1 MTTAPVELPAVLVPV
16 FAMPRGA
23 VAYRGSYGGRGSGKT
38 RSFAKMTAIWAVMM
52 ADAGLR
58 GVILCGREFQN
69 SLDDSSM
76 AEIKTAIQSDDWLV
90 AQFDIGEK
98 YIRTK
103 CRRIS
108 YLFAGLRHNLDSI
121 KSKARVLLTWIDEA
135 ENVSEV
141 AWRKLVATVMREEG
155 SEIWVTWNPESEES
169 ATHQRFRKHY
179 DPNRMVI
186 VECNWSDNPWFPD
199 GLNEER
205 LADLKYRTDTYGH
218 VWEGEFLTLTEAQVF
233 NGRYSVEEF
242 EPASNWDGPYF
253 GGDFGYSQD
262 PTAAIKAWISGKVL
276 YIEKEAG
283 GRKIEVND
291 IANRV
296 LSAMPEAG
304 AHDMRWDSARPDLV
318 SLVRR
323 NGLPKASGAAKGK
336 GSVEAGV
343 AFIRS
348 FDRVVIHPRCT
359 ETAREFRLYS
369 WKKDERSGA
378 ILPVLVDANNHWIDA
393 LRYALEPIMRRAKVS
408 MAWV

>member
-16 FAMPRGA
+16 FAMPRGT

-76 AEIKTAIQSDDWLV
+76 AEIKTAIQSDDWLA

-169 ATHQRFRKHY
+169 ATHQRR
-179 DPNRMVI
+179 
-186 VECNWSDNPWFPD
+186 S
-199 GLNEER
+199 EEHTSELQSR
-205 LADLKYRTDTYGH
+205 
-218 VWEGEFLTLTEAQVF
+218 
-233 NGRYSVEEF
+233 
-242 EPASNWDGPYF
+242 
-253 GGDFGYSQD
+253 
-262 PTAAIKAWISGKVL
+262 
-276 YIEKEAG
+276 
-283 GRKIEVND
+283 
-291 IANRV
+291 
-296 LSAMPEAG
+296 
-304 AHDMRWDSARPDLV
+304 
-318 SLVRR
+318 
-323 NGLPKASGAAKGK
+323 
-336 GSVEAGV
+336 
-343 AFIRS
+343 
-348 FDRVVIHPRCT
+348 
-359 ETAREFRLYS
+359 
-369 WKKDERSGA
+369 
-378 ILPVLVDANNHWIDA
+378 
-393 LRYALEPIMRRAKVS
+393 
-408 MAWV
+408 